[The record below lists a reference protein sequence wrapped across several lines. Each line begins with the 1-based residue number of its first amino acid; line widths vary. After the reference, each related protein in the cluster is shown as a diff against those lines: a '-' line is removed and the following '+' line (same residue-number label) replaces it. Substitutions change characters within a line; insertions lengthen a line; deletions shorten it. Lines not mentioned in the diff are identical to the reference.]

1 MSLFDEREK
10 AFEAKFQQDEE
21 LAFKVTAR
29 RDKLLGRWVAEM
41 LGLSGADAERYALS
55 IVASDVTDANHHA
68 MLQKL
73 HEDLS
78 TAGKDIAS
86 GDLQVEMDRLL
97 DVAKQ
102 QLMSETDL

>member
-1 MSLFDEREK
+1 MGLFDEREN
-10 AFEAKFQQDEE
+10 AFEAKFQHDEE

-29 RDKLLGRWVAEM
+29 RDKLLGLWVAEM
-41 LGLSGADAERYALS
+41 LGLTGTDADRYAQS
-55 IVASDVTDANHHA
+55 IVASDIIDANHQT

-73 HEDLS
+73 HADLS
-78 TAGKDIAS
+78 AVGKDIAS
-86 GDLQVEMDRLL
+86 GDLQLEMDRLL